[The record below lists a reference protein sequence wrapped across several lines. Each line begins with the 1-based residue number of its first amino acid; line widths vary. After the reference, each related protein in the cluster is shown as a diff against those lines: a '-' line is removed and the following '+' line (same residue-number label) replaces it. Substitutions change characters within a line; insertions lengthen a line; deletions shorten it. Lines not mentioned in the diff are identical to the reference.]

1 MFSILLMAC
10 FDSTPNTTGAPA
22 ERSPVQSAEP
32 VSAAPPVAGAPAPT
46 VVPVSVEEFPAED
59 PAEGFARVTVR
70 HGETLDGLA
79 RLAGTRPEAI
89 AALNHFPVQ
98 RPLVPGEVIVVPDAD
113 TFDERRETALDERL
127 FRFFEARGGM
137 VGVSSRVVATG
148 DTAWALAR
156 EEGVPLWVVA
166 GLNRG
171 RSLDSLSVGDELYF
185 PLLGDTL
192 VYPPEEGAVV
202 EAPVVEGFPSLPA
215 VAVDVP
221 TASTPE

>member
-1 MFSILLMAC
+1 MFSLVLFAC
-10 FDSTPNTTGAPA
+10 FDSTLVPEST
-22 ERSPVQSAEP
+22 
-32 VSAAPPVAGAPAPT
+32 APAPLPPAST
-46 VVPVSVEEFPAED
+46 VTAVAPLPEGPAVPVSVEEFPADD
-59 PAEGFARVTVR
+59 PTEGFTRVTVR

-79 RLAGTRPEAI
+79 RLSGTRPETI
-89 AALNHFPVQ
+89 AALNHFAVQ
-98 RPLVPGEVIVVPDAD
+98 RVLVPGEVIVVPDAD

-171 RSLDSLSVGDELYF
+171 RSLDRLSVGDELYF

-192 VYPPEEGAVV
+192 VYPPEEGAVA
-202 EAPVVEGFPSLPA
+202 EAPVDEVPVVDDTLVLPS
-215 VAVDVP
+215 VATNP
-221 TASTPE
+221 PE